1 MDGLLPRLF
10 ELSEVTAGALAVQ
23 NEVFILASC
32 VVLVALAGSWFLSSS
47 GTGKAASFAGAFVD
61 AAEHSVDEFIEED
74 FLTMGMPKEP
84 HLEGGFQPPT
94 VLLQSN
100 STEPYDFDNDNC
112 RGQFLALHR
121 PTHDSKLSESGR
133 YRYGEHFK
141 GKKRLW
147 ELRFRFQ
154 LKRPLSQSDLFFG
167 AELEEYVPLSAATK
181 RAMDLSVSGMRLVVG
196 DRLYHSPGDPENVEG
211 ERERPAITLPL
222 WAFDQYIV
230 TPEGEA
236 PPELT
241 DPDLPNMGH
250 KRFGQLR
257 EYRRSLD
264 ALELVPGPT
273 FTFCFW
279 GVSRFCDVLQWQATG
294 IPMFTP
300 LDLNQYCGRPPL
312 HFVLYTLTD
321 KGEETRHLQSRKT
334 YFFRCGFWSSLRR
347 PGSDVVRHFAGKSL
361 DVLRGT
367 TKARKSQQSNAGTS
381 AGVTLFGINLFQ
393 CCSDRPG
400 S

>member
-74 FLTMGMPKEP
+74 PDFLAMGMPKEP

-112 RGQFLALHR
+112 RGQALHR

-154 LKRPLSQSDLFFG
+154 HPSF
-167 AELEEYVPLSAATK
+167 P
-181 RAMDLSVSGMRLVVG
+181 
-196 DRLYHSPGDPENVEG
+196 
-211 ERERPAITLPL
+211 
-222 WAFDQYIV
+222 
-230 TPEGEA
+230 
-236 PPELT
+236 
-241 DPDLPNMGH
+241 
-250 KRFGQLR
+250 
-257 EYRRSLD
+257 
-264 ALELVPGPT
+264 
-273 FTFCFW
+273 
-279 GVSRFCDVLQWQATG
+279 
-294 IPMFTP
+294 
-300 LDLNQYCGRPPL
+300 
-312 HFVLYTLTD
+312 
-321 KGEETRHLQSRKT
+321 
-334 YFFRCGFWSSLRR
+334 
-347 PGSDVVRHFAGKSL
+347 
-361 DVLRGT
+361 
-367 TKARKSQQSNAGTS
+367 
-381 AGVTLFGINLFQ
+381 
-393 CCSDRPG
+393 
-400 S
+400 

>member
-1 MDGLLPRLF
+1 MR
-10 ELSEVTAGALAVQ
+10 SR
-23 NEVFILASC
+23 
-32 VVLVALAGSWFLSSS
+32 
-47 GTGKAASFAGAFVD
+47 
-61 AAEHSVDEFIEED
+61 H
-74 FLTMGMPKEP
+74 P
-84 HLEGGFQPPT
+84 H
-94 VLLQSN
+94 
-100 STEPYDFDNDNC
+100 
-112 RGQFLALHR
+112 
-121 PTHDSKLSESGR
+121 
-133 YRYGEHFK
+133 
-141 GKKRLW
+141 
-147 ELRFRFQ
+147 
-154 LKRPLSQSDLFFG
+154 
-167 AELEEYVPLSAATK
+167 EEYVPLSAATK

-196 DRLYHSPGDPENVEG
+196 DRLYHSPGDPEDVEG

-230 TPEGEA
+230 TPEGET

-264 ALELVPGPT
+264 SLELVPGPT

-321 KGEETRHLQSRKT
+321 KGETRAENLKLSLQEREETRHLQSRKT

-347 PGSDVVRHFAGKSL
+347 PGSDVVRNFAGKSL
-361 DVLRGT
+361 DMLRGT

-381 AGVTLFGINLFQ
+381 AGVVFSGLGAFVYNLYVTFMVVQ
-393 CCSDRPG
+393 LSPATSAFAGNFNKSAAILLSLVFLEGAAPWKTG
-400 S
+400 SLRDFAKIGAREELT